1 MNITP
6 SIAAQ
11 AIEMGQSVAGRITT
25 VLAERIVSGVLAPG
39 SRLMQD
45 HVAEEFQ
52 ASHVP
57 VREAFRKLEAQGLL
71 ISKPRCGVRVSQLD
85 PDMVIEVTE
94 MRAVLEGLALHHALP
109 RLGRA
114 DLDAAHQALVEG
126 EASDQIAVWEAA
138 NRRFHL
144 AITAPCGMSRLMAS
158 IGDLHR
164 SDARFLFA
172 TWKQL
177 DWQPRS
183 DTELGDVMMMHV
195 YLAADPAKDGKMD
208 FAGMMAGYTQF
219 FGTKDQPNKPARTT
233 VQVVLPAGARG
244 ALIEIDLI
252 AVRP

>member
-1 MNITP
+1 MVIIP
-6 SIAAQ
+6 SPTLQ
-11 AIEMGQSVAGRITT
+11 AIEIDQSVAGRIAAA
-25 VLAERIVSGVLAPG
+25 LAERIVSGVLAPG

-45 HVAEEFQ
+45 HIAEEFQ

-71 ISKPRCGVRVSQLD
+71 TNRPRRGVRVSQLD
-85 PDMVIEVTE
+85 AGMVLEVTE
-94 MRAVLEGLALHHALP
+94 MRAALEGLALRHALS

-114 DLDAAHQALVEG
+114 DLDAARQALVEG
-126 EASDQIAVWEAA
+126 EASEQIRVWESA

-183 DTELGDVMMMHV
+183 DTEHWAILDAIERG
-195 YLAADPAKDGKMD
+195 DGKRACKLLESHVRE
-208 FAGMMAGYTQF
+208 AG
-219 FGTKDQPNKPARTT
+219 R
-233 VQVVLPAGARG
+233 
-244 ALIEIDLI
+244 ALVERLRVTAAQAD
-252 AVRP
+252 AA

>member
-1 MNITP
+1 MINRLSST
-6 SIAAQ
+6 AQ
-11 AIEMGQSVAGRITT
+11 AIEMDQSVAGRI
-25 VLAERIVSGVLAPG
+25 VAALAERIVSGALAPG

-45 HVAEEFQ
+45 HVAEEFRV
-52 ASHVP
+52 SHVP

-71 ISKPRCGVRVSQLD
+71 TNKPRCGVRVSPLD
-85 PDMVIEVTE
+85 PGTVLEVTE
-94 MRAVLEGLALHHALP
+94 MRAALEGLALYHALP

-183 DTELGDVMMMHV
+183 DTEHWAILDAIERGD
-195 YLAADPAKDGKMD
+195 G
-208 FAGMMAGYTQF
+208 
-219 FGTKDQPNKPARTT
+219 
-233 VQVVLPAGARG
+233 AGARELLESHVREAG
-244 ALIEIDLI
+244 RALVERLRITAAEAD
-252 AVRP
+252 AA